1 MNDHDP
7 PHDHN
12 HIHDHDHDHAPP
24 SDDPSPGAHGI
35 LEQAIRELLIEKG
48 VLTAAGVQREIE
60 RMEAMDGS
68 RGAEIVS
75 TAWTDPAFRSRLL
88 ADARGALGELDI
100 DIGQASDLAVV
111 ENTDSVHHLVV
122 CTLCSCYPR
131 SLLGRPPSWY
141 KSREYRARAVREP
154 RTVLAEFGLELPEG
168 MHLRVVDSTADLR
181 YMVLPRRPPGT
192 EAWSR
197 ADLAGLVTRDT
208 LIGVACP
215 GVDGT
220 RRLGKPS

>member
-7 PHDHN
+7 PHDHD
-12 HIHDHDHDHAPP
+12 HTHDHDHDHAPP

-48 VLTAAGVQREIE
+48 VLTAAAIQREIE

-68 RGAEIVS
+68 QGAEIVS
-75 TAWTDPAFRSRLL
+75 TAWTDPGFRCRLL
-88 ADARGALGELDI
+88 ADARRTLAELDI
-100 DIGQASDLAVV
+100 DIGHASDLVVV

-154 RTVLAEFGLELPEG
+154 RRVLAEFGLELPAG

-197 ADLAGLVTRDT
+197 VDLAGLVSRDT

-215 GVDGT
+215 ALSPVERGGP
-220 RRLGKPS
+220 LS